1 MSILFKLTSFVNSSL
16 IKPSW
21 HKGCTDWNGTDEY
34 RESGSC
40 IPNWYFDFL
49 SPSNICR
56 IIRNRRVPIELSF
69 ISSCVEV
76 LRCVK
81 EFPACV
87 TKIFLGANAEQLF
100 GGHKCSASRSIHMLG
115 IRLGTNHHFRAKLIS
130 FLQLR
135 VELRTYLCSPDNVRR
150 SILSLKTYWVRSEMI
165 SGQQIWINPQINL
178 FNVACL
184 FMNWHT
190 YQNINICSLEK
201 VPISTMNEQHET
213 QNDTFFG

>member
-1 MSILFKLTSFVNSSL
+1 MVCPRNGRLSAEPWYIYLIYLTTEMSILFKLTSFVNSSL

-34 RESGSC
+34 RASGSC

-49 SPSNICR
+49 SPSNIWR

-87 TKIFLGANAEQLF
+87 TKIFLGANAEHFF
-100 GGHKCSASRSIHMLG
+100 GGHKCSGFNPDQFISWESIESRTFVS
-115 IRLGTNHHFRAKLIS
+115 AK
-130 FLQLR
+130 
-135 VELRTYLCSPDNVRR
+135 
-150 SILSLKTYWVRSEMI
+150 
-165 SGQQIWINPQINL
+165 
-178 FNVACL
+178 
-184 FMNWHT
+184 
-190 YQNINICSLEK
+190 
-201 VPISTMNEQHET
+201 
-213 QNDTFFG
+213 